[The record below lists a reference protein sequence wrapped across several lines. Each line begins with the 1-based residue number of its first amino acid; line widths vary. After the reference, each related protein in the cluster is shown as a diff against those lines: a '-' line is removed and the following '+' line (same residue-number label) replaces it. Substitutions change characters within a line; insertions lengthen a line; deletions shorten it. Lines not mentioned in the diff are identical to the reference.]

1 MAQRVLAGAVLA
13 VSLAVAVCAATA
25 APAMADGDPASDVLL
40 FQPAFFPYAPP
51 SADAKAQLLGAVAAA
66 KKAGYTI
73 RVAVIQSRRDLGAD
87 PELYAKPQL
96 YARFLDAE
104 LRSAGYFGALA
115 VVMPQGFGVAP
126 GGRLSHDKK
135 RFIPRPIAPLLRAV
149 KPLQPPGTN
158 DPDTLTTAG
167 VAAVKKMSA
176 AAGHPI
182 KGPIAKVEPTGG
194 SGSSG
199 SGTSFTSIG
208 LGGGLVVAALAAI
221 ALIGVG
227 IRRNRPTEAD
237 E

>member
-1 MAQRVLAGAVLA
+1 MAHRVLACALLA
-13 VSLAVAVCAATA
+13 VSLAGAACAAMA
-25 APAMADGDPASDVLL
+25 APALADGDPASDVLL
-40 FQPAFFPYAPP
+40 FQSAFFPYAPP
-51 SADAKAQLLGAVAAA
+51 SADAKAELLGAVAAA

-73 RVAVIQSRRDLGAD
+73 RVAVIQSRRDLGAN

-96 YARFLDAE
+96 YAKFLDAE
-104 LRSAGYFGALA
+104 LRSAGYLGALA

-126 GGRLSHDKK
+126 GGRLSHDRK
-135 RFIPRPIAPLLRAV
+135 RFIPRPIGPLARAV

-158 DPDTLTTAG
+158 DPDTLTAAG
-167 VAAVKKMSA
+167 VTAVKAISA

-182 KGPIAKVEPTGG
+182 KGPIAKVQPSG

-208 LGGGLVVAALAAI
+208 LAGGLVVAALAAI
-221 ALIGVG
+221 TLIGIG
-227 IRRNRPTEAD
+227 IRRNRAAELG